1 MRAMMR
7 RLLPPAAVLVATLA
21 AVAACGDGDDA
32 TDPGTTAATGA
43 ADRATDAATD
53 DAADAATDG
62 ATGAAGQCSPDSLET
77 LEPGT
82 LTVATG
88 DPAFEPW
95 VVGDAPESG
104 EGFEAAVAYAVA
116 GQLGYAEDQVTWVRT
131 PFEAAIQPGPKTF
144 DVNLQQFSITD
155 EREEAVDFSSPYYE
169 ARQAVVAI
177 EGSPA
182 AEATGLADL
191 AGVSIGAASATT
203 SLLAAEEF
211 VPDAGIQVFNN
222 NDDLK
227 LALINGQVD
236 AGVFDL
242 PTALFITA
250 VELEGGVVVGQF
262 PVVEGETDAFG
273 LLLENDSPLTDCVTQ
288 AVDALREDG
297 TLADLEA
304 EWLTDVAGAPEL
316 S

>member
-1 MRAMMR
+1 M
-7 RLLPPAAVLVATLA
+7 LPAAALVALVTV
-21 AVAACGDGDDA
+21 VAACGDDTDATEDA
-32 TDPGTTAATGA
+32 TDEVSAE
-43 ADRATDAATD
+43 ATDEAMTDEAMTDEAT
-53 DAADAATDG
+53 ADAAGT
-62 ATGAAGQCSPDSLET
+62 CSPESLET
-77 LEPGT
+77 LEAGT
-82 LTVATG
+82 FTVATG
-88 DPAFEPW
+88 EPAFEPW

-116 GQLGYAEDQVTWVRT
+116 EELGYAEDQVTWVRT
-131 PFEAAIQPGPKTF
+131 PFEAAIQPGPKDF

-155 EREEAVDFSSPYYE
+155 ERRQAVDFSSPYYE
-169 ARQAVVAI
+169 ARQALIAI

-182 AEATGLADL
+182 ADAASLADL
-191 AGVSIGAASATT
+191 SGVSIGAASGTT

-211 VPDAGIQVFNN
+211 APDAEIQVFNN

-227 LALINGQVD
+227 LAITNGQVD

-242 PTALFITA
+242 PTALFVTA
-250 VELEGGVVVGQF
+250 VELEGGAVVGQF
-262 PVVEGETDAFG
+262 PPIDGETDAFG
-273 LLLENDSPLTDCVTQ
+273 LLLELDSPLTDCVTQ
-288 AVDALREDG
+288 AVDALRDAG

>member
-1 MRAMMR
+1 MRAMTR
-7 RLLPPAAVLVATLA
+7 RLLLPAAALVALA
-21 AVAACGDGDDA
+21 TAVAACGDDTDATDDA
-32 TDPGTTAATGA
+32 TDEVSAE
-43 ADRATDAATD
+43 ATDEATD
-53 DAADAATDG
+53 EATADAGGT
-62 ATGAAGQCSPDSLET
+62 CSPESLET
-77 LEPGT
+77 LEEGT
-82 LTVATG
+82 LTIATG
-88 DPAFEPW
+88 EPAFEPW

-116 GQLGYAEDQVTWVRT
+116 EELGYTEDQVAWVRT
-131 PFEAAIQPGPKTF
+131 PFEAAIQPGPKDF
-144 DVNLQQFSITD
+144 DFNLQQFSITE
-155 EREEAVDFSSPYYE
+155 ERQQAVDFSSPYYE
-169 ARQAVVAI
+169 ARQALVAI

-182 AEATGLADL
+182 AGATSLADL
-191 AGVSIGAASATT
+191 SGVSIGAASGTT

-211 VPDAGIQVFNN
+211 APDAEIQVFNN

-227 LALINGQVD
+227 LALTNGQVD

-262 PVVEGETDAFG
+262 PVIDGETDAFG
-273 LLLENDSPLTDCVTQ
+273 LLLELDSPLTDCVTQ
-288 AVDALREDG
+288 AVDTLREDG
-297 TLADLEA
+297 TLADLET